1 MALPS
6 LHRRSGAHMAYGA
19 GVVTAMVGHFTAY
32 GIGKKNFSAKLKDKN
47 SQRIAMAEKLLERER
62 AKEAAKANVA

>member
-1 MALPS
+1 
-6 LHRRSGAHMAYGA
+6 
-19 GVVTAMVGHFTAY
+19 MVGHFTAY

>member
-1 MALPS
+1 MSCPF
-6 LHRRSGAHMAYGA
+6 YFV

-32 GIGKKNFSAKLKDKN
+32 GLGKKNFSEKLKDKN

-62 AKEAAKANVA
+62 AKEAAKVA